1 MLYES
6 DLKTAMLDV
15 LENRVSGIA
24 DCIVALLDEGYNPN
38 KNKTVIM
45 DWGFILIAAY
55 ENIDVFSKE
64 QQDALDRIYNKVIQL

>member
-6 DLKTAMLDV
+6 DLKSAMLDV

-45 DWGFILIAAY
+45 DWGSILIAAY
-55 ENIDVFSKE
+55 ESIDVFSKE

>member
-24 DCIVALLDEGYNPN
+24 DCIVALVDEGYNPN

-45 DWGFILIAAY
+45 DWGSILIAAY